1 MEHQNKSHHC
11 DSKTGDVRVTQSQ
24 KHLGKESLYTCP
36 MHPEIIR
43 NAPGACPICGMALE
57 LMTISNEVAPNAELI
72 DMSLRFWISALLTL
86 PLLFITMGMHIPGV
100 ASILHHISPRI
111 SSWLQFILATPV
123 TIWCGWPLLKR
134 GWFSVI
140 ERSLNMFTLIA
151 LGTGV
156 AYIYSVIAL
165 LFPEL
170 FPAPF
175 HGSNGEV
182 NLYFEAAAAITAL
195 VLMGQVLELRGREQ
209 TGNAL
214 RALLDLAPKKARK
227 INNDGAEEE
236 ILLELVQVNDL
247 LRVRPGE
254 KIPVDGKITEGHSL
268 IDESMITG
276 ESIPVEKE
284 KGSMVIGS
292 TLNQAGSFVMRA
304 ERVGSET
311 MLSQIVQQVSESQR
325 SRAPIQRLADLI
337 ASYFVPVVL
346 IIAIITFFI
355 WTFFGPSPAMT
366 YGLISAISVLIIACP
381 CALGLATPMSIM
393 VGMGRGAQVGILI
406 KNAESLER
414 FEKVN
419 VLVIDKTGTLT
430 VGKPV
435 LKTITP
441 TSNLNENEI
450 LSLAAS
456 LEHNSEHPL
465 ASAIVSAAKERNIN
479 LINPTDFSA
488 EVGRGIQGVI
498 DHKHVALGNAKLL
511 KLLDLQVGSF
521 EQKVE
526 ELQRA
531 GGTVMFVVVD
541 KQIVGLISVADPVKT
556 TTASAL
562 KALRKEGIRIVMVTG
577 DNRITAE
584 AVAKSLEI
592 DSIEAGVLP
601 QEKNEIVKRL
611 RQEGNVVAMAGD
623 GINDAS
629 ALAEADIGIAMG
641 TGTDIAM
648 KSVSITLV
656 KGDLIGIVRARQLSR
671 CVMRNIRQN
680 LFLAFIYNLLCIP
693 IAAGVLFPW
702 TGLLLNPIFAAVAMS
717 LSSISVIGNALRL
730 RRLSLAQ

>member
-1 MEHQNKSHHC
+1 MQI
-11 DSKTGDVRVTQSQ
+11 
-24 KHLGKESLYTCP
+24 
-36 MHPEIIR
+36 PER
-43 NAPGACPICGMALE
+43 
-57 LMTISNEVAPNAELI
+57 
-72 DMSLRFWISALLTL
+72 LR
-86 PLLFITMGMHIPGV
+86 
-100 ASILHHISPRI
+100 
-111 SSWLQFILATPV
+111 
-123 TIWCGWPLLKR
+123 
-134 GWFSVI
+134 
-140 ERSLNMFTLIA
+140 
-151 LGTGV
+151 
-156 AYIYSVIAL
+156 
-165 LFPEL
+165 
-170 FPAPF
+170 
-175 HGSNGEV
+175 
-182 NLYFEAAAAITAL
+182 
-195 VLMGQVLELRGREQ
+195 
-209 TGNAL
+209 
-214 RALLDLAPKKARK
+214 
-227 INNDGAEEE
+227 
-236 ILLELVQVNDL
+236 
-247 LRVRPGE
+247 
-254 KIPVDGKITEGHSL
+254 
-268 IDESMITG
+268 
-276 ESIPVEKE
+276 
-284 KGSMVIGS
+284 
-292 TLNQAGSFVMRA
+292 
-304 ERVGSET
+304 
-311 MLSQIVQQVSESQR
+311 
-325 SRAPIQRLADLI
+325 
-337 ASYFVPVVL
+337 
-346 IIAIITFFI
+346 
-355 WTFFGPSPAMT
+355 
-366 YGLISAISVLIIACP
+366 LISAISVLIIECP

-430 VGKPV
+430 IGKPV
-435 LKTITP
+435 LKTIIP

-479 LINPTDFSA
+479 LINPNDFSA

-511 KLLDLQVGSF
+511 ELLGLQEGSF
-521 EQKVE
+521 EKKAE
-526 ELQRA
+526 ELQRE

-562 KALRKEGIRIVMVTG
+562 KALHKDGIRIVMVTG

-611 RQEGNVVAMAGD
+611 RQEGNIVAMAGD

-648 KSVSITLV
+648 KSASITLV

-671 CVMRNIRQN
+671 NVMRNIRQN
-680 LFLAFIYNLLCIP
+680 LFLAFIYNFLCIP

-730 RRLSLAQ
+730 RWLTLTQ

>member
-11 DSKTGDVRVTQSQ
+11 DSKKGDVRVTHNK

-57 LMTISNEVAPNAELI
+57 LMTVSNEIAPNAELI
-72 DMSLRFWISALLTL
+72 DMSKRFWISVILTI
-86 PLLFITMGMHIPGV
+86 PLLLITMGMHIPGLANIV
-100 ASILHHISPRI
+100 HHIPPRT

-140 ERSLNMFTLIA
+140 ERNLNMFTLIA

-156 AYIYSVIAL
+156 AYAYSVIAL

-170 FPAPF
+170 FPTPF
-175 HGSNGEV
+175 HGLNGEV
-182 NLYFEAAAAITAL
+182 NLYFEAAATVTAL

-209 TGNAL
+209 TGSAL
-214 RALLDLAPKKARK
+214 RALLDLAPKKAK
-227 INNDGAEEE
+227 KLNNDGAEEE

-276 ESIPVEKE
+276 ESLPVEKE

-311 MLSQIVQQVSESQR
+311 MLAQIVQQVSESQR

-430 VGKPV
+430 IGKPV
-435 LKTITP
+435 LKKIIA

-511 KLLDLQVGSF
+511 ELLGLQVGSF
-521 EQKVE
+521 EQKAE
-526 ELQRA
+526 ELQRE

-541 KQIVGLISVADPVKT
+541 KQIVGLISVADPVKA

-648 KSVSITLV
+648 KSASITLV

-671 CVMRNIRQN
+671 NVMQNIRQN

-693 IAAGVLFPW
+693 IAAGVLFPM
-702 TGLLLNPIFAAVAMS
+702 TGLLLNPIFAALAMS
-717 LSSISVIGNALRL
+717 FSSISVIGNALRL
-730 RRLSLAQ
+730 RWLTLKQ

>member
-1 MEHQNKSHHC
+1 
-11 DSKTGDVRVTQSQ
+11 
-24 KHLGKESLYTCP
+24 

-43 NAPGACPICGMALE
+43 NSPGACPICGMALE
-57 LMTISNEVAPNAELI
+57 PKTISAEGVPNTELI
-72 DMSLRFWISALLTL
+72 DMSQRFWISVILTI
-86 PLLFITMGMHIPGV
+86 PLLLLTMGMHIPGV
-100 ASILHHISPRI
+100 ANVVHLIPPRI
-111 SSWLQFILATPV
+111 SSWVQFILATPV

-134 GWFSVI
+134 GWFSVV
-140 ERSLNMFTLIA
+140 EGSLNMFTLIA
-151 LGTGV
+151 LGVGV
-156 AYIYSVIAL
+156 AYGYSIVAL
-165 LFPEL
+165 LFPHL
-170 FPAPF
+170 FPIAF
-175 HGSNGEV
+175 HAANGEV
-182 NLYFEAAAAITAL
+182 NLYFEAAAAITTL
-195 VLMGQVLELRGREQ
+195 VLMGQVLELQGREQ
-209 TGNAL
+209 TGSAL

-227 INNDGAEEE
+227 INSDGTEEE
-236 ILLELVQVNDL
+236 IVLDEVQVNDL

-254 KIPVDGKITEGHSL
+254 KIPVDGKITEGHSA

-284 KGSMVIGS
+284 KDSMVIGS
-292 TLNQAGSFVMRA
+292 TLNLSGSFVMRA

-311 MLSQIVQQVSESQR
+311 MLSQIVQQVAEAQR

-337 ASYFVPVVL
+337 SSYFVPFVL
-346 IIAIITFFI
+346 VIALITFFI
-355 WTFFGPSPAMT
+355 WTFFGPSPAIT

-393 VGMGRGAQVGILI
+393 VGMGRGAQAGILI

-430 VGKPV
+430 VGKPI
-435 LKTITP
+435 LKAIIP
-441 TSNLNENEI
+441 ASGFNENEI

-456 LEHNSEHPL
+456 LERNSEHPL
-465 ASAIVSAAKERNIN
+465 ASAIVAAAKERNIN
-479 LINPTDFSA
+479 FINPSDFSA
-488 EVGRGIQGVI
+488 EIGKGIRGVI
-498 DHKHVALGNAKLL
+498 GHKRVALGNI
-511 KLLDLQVGSF
+511 KLLDLLNLQVGSF
-521 EQKVE
+521 TKKAE
-526 ELQRA
+526 ELQKE

-541 KQIVGLISVADPVKT
+541 QQVVGLISVADPVKAT
-556 TTASAL
+556 TPSAL
-562 KALRKEGIRIVMVTG
+562 KALRKDGIRIVMVTG

-592 DSIEAGVLP
+592 DAIEAGVLP
-601 QEKNEIVKRL
+601 QEKHEIVKRL

-648 KSVSITLV
+648 KSASITLV
-656 KGDLIGIVRARQLSR
+656 KGDLVGIVRARKLSKN
-671 CVMRNIRQN
+671 VMRNIRQN
-680 LFLAFIYNLLCIP
+680 LFLAFVYNFLCIP

-702 TGLLLNPIFAAVAMS
+702 TGMLLNPIFGAAAMS

-730 RRLSLAQ
+730 RRIKLTPE